1 MCPAFILT
9 LTLKR
14 AKLEYKIRSVSIDR
28 YATINIGVRDRGQ
41 GGGGGGSIAQLIST
55 AAVSRNPIVSINLK
69 QSFMPL
75 SWMILK

>member
-28 YATINIGVRDRGQ
+28 HATINIGVRDRGQ
-41 GGGGGGSIAQLIST
+41 GGGGEGLDST
-55 AAVSRNPIVSINLK
+55 IDKYSSG
-69 QSFMPL
+69 Q
-75 SWMILK
+75 